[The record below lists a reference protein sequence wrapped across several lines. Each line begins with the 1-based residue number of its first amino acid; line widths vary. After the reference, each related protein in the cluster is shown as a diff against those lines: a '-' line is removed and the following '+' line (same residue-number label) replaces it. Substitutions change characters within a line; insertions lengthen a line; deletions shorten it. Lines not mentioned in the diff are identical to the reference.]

1 MAGHLIINGEQF
13 DPKKWVIIRNIVFT
27 PACGARSTNAI
38 DILNVSQEINGN
50 TVLLDKVVS
59 KIQSELERHT
69 NGAAHEWSTVV
80 SISIT
85 PPSFKPVLC
94 FIVIVTYLLYI

>member
-69 NGAAHEWSTVV
+69 YGA
-80 SISIT
+80 
-85 PPSFKPVLC
+85 L
-94 FIVIVTYLLYI
+94 

>member
-38 DILNVSQEINGN
+38 DILNVSQEINGFF
-50 TVLLDKVVS
+50 LL
-59 KIQSELERHT
+59 
-69 NGAAHEWSTVV
+69 
-80 SISIT
+80 
-85 PPSFKPVLC
+85 C
-94 FIVIVTYLLYI
+94 